1 MKAMS
6 VPIVAVWVLSLIL
19 PSLVYA
25 QVGAKV
31 TDFRMPDATGVEHSL
46 QQYLSAGE
54 VVVLQF
60 WSFKCPISLGYDE
73 RLIALQ
79 RKYQNGGV
87 KVLAIASNTN
97 ESPAE
102 IQRNASSRN
111 LPFPILIDRDGV
123 LAERLGATH
132 TPAVFILSRDG
143 VLRYRGAMDNNKQL
157 GESGRTAY
165 AEDAIDAILAGRTP
179 SPSET
184 KIVGCSIK
192 GKAL

>member
-1 MKAMS
+1 MS
-6 VPIVAVWVLSLIL
+6 VRIAFCVLSLVF
-19 PSLVYA
+19 PSLVQSA

-31 TDFRMPDATGVEHSL
+31 TEFRLTDATGVEHSL
-46 QQYLSAGE
+46 QRDLSSGE

-79 RKYQNGGV
+79 RKYQNRGV
-87 KVLAIASNTN
+87 RVLAIASNAN

-102 IQRNASSRN
+102 IQRNAASRN
-111 LPFPILIDRDGV
+111 LPFSILIDRDGV

-143 VLRYRGAMDNNKQL
+143 VLRYRGALDNNKQL
-157 GESGRTAY
+157 GESGRIAY
-165 AEDAIDAILAGRTP
+165 AEDAIDAILTGKTP

-192 GKAL
+192 GKAF

>member
-1 MKAMS
+1 MKTMS
-6 VPIVAVWVLSLIL
+6 VRIIVVCILSLIL
-19 PSLVYA
+19 PSLVQA

-31 TDFRMPDATGVEHSL
+31 SDFRLPDATGVEHSL
-46 QQYLSAGE
+46 QQYLSAGQ

-73 RLIALQ
+73 RLVAMQ
-79 RKYQNGGV
+79 RKYQNRGV
-87 KVLAIASNTN
+87 KVLAIASNAN

-111 LPFPILIDRDGV
+111 LPFPILIDRDGI

-132 TPAVFILSRDG
+132 TPAMFVVSRDG

-157 GESGRTAY
+157 GESGRLAY
-165 AEDAIDAILAGRTP
+165 AEDAIDAVLAGQTP

-192 GKAL
+192 GKAF